1 MVWIH
6 GVTRL
11 KKIFKIIG
19 NPKKKN
25 EIANEKNHLPR
36 DILFLILS
44 CLSMKDNIR
53 ASAVC
58 KTWHDIAVS
67 VRDRSPLLVYFNVDL
82 SGVSYGFFYP
92 REKKTTKAMK
102 LSYQFFD
109 ARLCQS
115 KKGWLLLVHNH
126 EGIKRLFFFNPFTR
140 EPITLPSLIAT
151 GAFGAAEFAFSCA
164 PTSKGCVVC
173 CISNRTPYRFLIH
186 TWNVGAA
193 KWVGHRG
200 SQ

>member
-1 MVWIH
+1 
-6 GVTRL
+6 
-11 KKIFKIIG
+11 
-19 NPKKKN
+19 
-25 EIANEKNHLPR
+25 
-36 DILFLILS
+36 
-44 CLSMKDNIR
+44 MKDNIR

-82 SGVSYGFFYP
+82 SGVSYGFFDP

-115 KKGWLLLVHNH
+115 KKGWLLMEHNH

-140 EPITLPSLIAT
+140 EHIYNVAKFDSNWSLWSSRIRSLVLLQAKVLWCVALVIAHHIVFSSTPGMSVQLNGSPRKSINWHLLNFMEITILYSLMVI
-151 GAFGAAEFAFSCA
+151 FG
-164 PTSKGCVVC
+164 
-173 CISNRTPYRFLIH
+173 FLIKM
-186 TWNVGAA
+186 G
-193 KWVGHRG
+193 
-200 SQ
+200 